1 MQENRDKEKNEASW
15 NFRCGQG
22 KIPPQPPDTVMLGT
36 IPVPTEH
43 LQCLAWS
50 KERAQQ
56 LSCHLINSLRADF
69 SLKMDKRDIL
79 CTYLSVIMESSLP

>member
-1 MQENRDKEKNEASW
+1 MQEKMDKLKKKKKEVLW

-22 KIPPQPPDTVMLGT
+22 KIPPQASDRVMLGT

-50 KERAQQ
+50 RERAQQ
-56 LSCHLINSLRADF
+56 L
-69 SLKMDKRDIL
+69 
-79 CTYLSVIMESSLP
+79 LSSHKQP